1 MAITAKTFEVD
12 PWFSTAAGGIRYMTN
27 NEDIQYLES
36 LTLPAES
43 RISKKPKKGKHHFMS
58 VGVTHIN
65 MAHGMRMLYIYNY
78 IYIFNY
84 VYYNYIY
91 KIILYYIYIYIYV
104 ETCRFVPDA
113 SHRLF
118 QVICLISSNNI
129 HHLGQGANQRI
140 QEVNLLMADEFGHD
154 RCSKAGLFDDMTNVL
169 GHPWTGRSYEHLVY

>member
-65 MAHGMRMLYIYNY
+65 IAHGMRMLYIYIYNY
-78 IYIFNY
+78 IYIY
-84 VYYNYIY
+84 LTMYIITIY
-91 KIILYYIYIYIYV
+91 IRLYYIIYIYIYMLKPADSF
-104 ETCRFVPDA
+104 RM
-113 SHRLF
+113 
-118 QVICLISSNNI
+118 QVIVCF
-129 HHLGQGANQRI
+129 R
-140 QEVNLLMADEFGHD
+140 
-154 RCSKAGLFDDMTNVL
+154 
-169 GHPWTGRSYEHLVY
+169 